1 MNPTASQIMMRKW
14 IRKNYHKV
22 CVDLGGL
29 SCSLKPL
36 SAMSLYDECGPVIP
50 IYVKINKLTVWG

>member
-1 MNPTASQIMMRKW
+1 MNSMASQIMTRKW
-14 IRKNYHKV
+14 IHKSYHKV
-22 CVDLGGL
+22 CVDLDGL

-50 IYVKINKLTVWG
+50 ICVKINKLTVQG